1 MNGFVKTMGAVC
13 ALSVGFAGAYAG
25 AAAADTIKVGV
36 IAPFSG
42 PFAIWG
48 KQFQQAIEVY
58 VAQNGTT
65 AGDHTIE
72 FIYRDS
78 GGPNPDAAKSLA
90 QELLIKD
97 QVDYLGGFV
106 FTPNALAVAPLI
118 DRAKKP
124 AVIFNAATSII
135 TTKSDYFVRTGFT
148 LWQVSVPMANWAWD
162 NGIKS
167 VVTAVTD
174 YGPGIDAEAAFIA
187 TFEGK
192 GGKILDSIRMP
203 IQTTDFAPFL
213 QRIKDKSPDAVF
225 GFLPAG
231 PPTYA
236 FTKAYNENELRA
248 AGIDFLGTGETDE
261 TTLEALGDSAIGLTT
276 AYHYSG
282 SHDSEMNKAFIA
294 KLTEMFPDAV
304 ANLASVGAYDGTHII
319 YEMVKAAGKNGAEA
333 IEAVKGLAWESPRGP
348 VSIDPDTRHIT
359 QNVYLRKVAKDENGK
374 LINKEFET
382 IEAVP
387 DLGLQKQ

>member
-1 MNGFVKTMGAVC
+1 MGAVC
-13 ALSVGFAGAYAG
+13 ALSVAL
-25 AAAADTIKVGV
+25 AAPAFADTIKVGV

-48 KQFQQAIEVY
+48 KQFKEATEVY
-58 VAQNGTT
+58 VAQHGNKVGE
-65 AGDHTIE
+65 HTIE

-118 DRAKKP
+118 QKAKKP
-124 AVIFNAATSII
+124 AVIYNAATSII

-162 NGIKS
+162 NGIKT

-174 YGPGIDAEAAFIA
+174 YGPGIDGENAFKTA
-187 TFEGK
+187 FEKK
-192 GGKILDSIRMP
+192 GGKVIDSIRMP
-203 IQTTDFAPFL
+203 IQTTDFAPFM
-213 QRIKDKSPDAVF
+213 QRIKDQAPDAVF

-231 PPTYA
+231 PPTFA
-236 FTKAYNENELRA
+236 FTKSYNENALREG
-248 AGIDFLGTGETDE
+248 GIEFMGTGETDE
-261 TTLEALGDSAIGLTT
+261 TTLEALGDAALGLTT
-276 AYHYSG
+276 AYHYAG
-282 SHDSEMNKAFIA
+282 SHDSELNKTFTG
-294 KLTEMFPDAV
+294 KLTEMFPGAV
-304 ANLASVGAYDGTHII
+304 ANLASVGAYDGVHII
-319 YEMVKAAGKNGAEA
+319 YKMVEAAGKDGTKAVEA
-333 IEAVKGLAWESPRGP
+333 AKGMAWESPRGP
-348 VSIDPDTRHIT
+348 VSIDPETRHIT
-359 QNVYLRKVAKDENGK
+359 QNVYLRKVDKDANGV
-374 LINKEFET
+374 LINREFET

-387 DLGLQKQ
+387 DLGLQNQ